1 MRNDGVPAR
10 SMASE
15 MARPSLFHQASSM
28 SSTSRCGISLS
39 LLCRKLRGERS
50 SLRSV
55 ISPHVAF
62 TRGASSRN
70 GSRRLTSVRQQSQP
84 LLVIHGLPRYKF
96 LGKHIH
102 SAKESQ
108 LDEKLHK
115 IQVSK
120 DQGAGLSHLVANTLE
135 MDWHLGPVKAGT
147 VVMAEVVPF
156 VHEVHLIH
164 NGHGISE
171 IILRTFWVTESVLD
185 PCGDGVDE
193 IHAEKRN
200 QHEHRPNSPIANK
213 DGSEVSVVARHSPEH
228 ASSVLFIAPRFKV
241 GVGSKPQDRPNVVRE
256 IPQEIEPASSIIADR
271 VASVVGSAVLSM
283 VETHMSGPAQ
293 FRNVA
298 IKVP

>member
-55 ISPHVAF
+55 ISAHVAF

-108 LDEKLHK
+108 LDEKPHK
-115 IQVSK
+115 IQVPK
-120 DQGAGLSHLVANTLE
+120 DQGAGLSHLVANPLK
-135 MDWHLGPVKAGT
+135 MGRHLGPVQGRS
-147 VVMAEVVPF
+147 VVMTEVVSF
-156 VHEVHLIH
+156 VHEVHLIKD
-164 NGHGISE
+164 GHGIYK
-171 IILRTFWVTESVLD
+171 IILWMFRVTEGVLN
-185 PCGDGVDE
+185 PRGDCHDRVHG
-193 IHAEKRN
+193 EKRN
-200 QHEHRPNSPIANK
+200 
-213 DGSEVSVVARHSPEH
+213 
-228 ASSVLFIAPRFKV
+228 
-241 GVGSKPQDRPNVVRE
+241 
-256 IPQEIEPASSIIADR
+256 
-271 VASVVGSAVLSM
+271 
-283 VETHMSGPAQ
+283 
-293 FRNVA
+293 
-298 IKVP
+298 